1 MADIKVISIDKIKEL
16 REEVENKY
24 DDLVNSW
31 DEKGQGKN
39 EMIEEVL
46 EIIDRLIEKEQ
57 EEFNPELFALN
68 QTKANKD

>member
-46 EIIDRLIEKEQ
+46 EIIDRLIEKE
-57 EEFNPELFALN
+57 
-68 QTKANKD
+68 